1 MGGKGCKARKDHV
14 MSVKL
19 SGVELKTIKVFAG
32 ALEMEPSTLVR
43 EAALDF
49 CTVEHSERRAAAET
63 MVTLMDSFL
72 PKFFYA
78 FEGVIVRLRALTA
91 AFEGDIDG
99 LLVEKIKARKLLAD
113 LDELGLATAFSE
125 HMESLS
131 ETD

>member
-1 MGGKGCKARKDHV
+1 MGHKPRKNHV

-19 SGVELKTIKVFAG
+19 SAQDLRTIKIFAG

-72 PKFFYA
+72 PKFFFA
-78 FEGVIVRLRALTA
+78 FEGVIGRLRALTA
-91 AFEGDIDG
+91 AFDGDIDE
-99 LLVEKIKARKLLAD
+99 LLIEKIKARKLLQE
-113 LDELGLATAFSE
+113 LDDRGLATAFSD
-125 HMESLS
+125 HMEALN
-131 ETD
+131 EED